1 MTAQSPGATLKTVL
15 PSLLGW
21 EARHAPR
28 QITLKTGVSQE
39 RQGRSSRWQAS
50 KTGSCDCLLGQARSC
65 QKIHNEAQKM
75 TIQALQ
81 DCLIVRPDM
90 EKHELFIL
98 LREKQTGT
106 GVVISAGP
114 DAKDVKVGDKVLFG
128 DSIGQ
133 DLKWEGDNLL
143 VMRESHTLGVFDA

>member
-1 MTAQSPGATLKTVL
+1 
-15 PSLLGW
+15 
-21 EARHAPR
+21 
-28 QITLKTGVSQE
+28 
-39 RQGRSSRWQAS
+39 
-50 KTGSCDCLLGQARSC
+50 
-65 QKIHNEAQKM
+65 M

-98 LREKQTGT
+98 LKQKQTGT

-133 DLKWEGDNLL
+133 DVQWQGDNLL

>member
-1 MTAQSPGATLKTVL
+1 
-15 PSLLGW
+15 
-21 EARHAPR
+21 
-28 QITLKTGVSQE
+28 
-39 RQGRSSRWQAS
+39 
-50 KTGSCDCLLGQARSC
+50 
-65 QKIHNEAQKM
+65 M

-90 EKHELFIL
+90 EKHDLFIL

-114 DAKDVKVGDKVLFG
+114 DAKDVKVGDRVLFG

-133 DLKWEGDNLL
+133 DLQWEGEDLL